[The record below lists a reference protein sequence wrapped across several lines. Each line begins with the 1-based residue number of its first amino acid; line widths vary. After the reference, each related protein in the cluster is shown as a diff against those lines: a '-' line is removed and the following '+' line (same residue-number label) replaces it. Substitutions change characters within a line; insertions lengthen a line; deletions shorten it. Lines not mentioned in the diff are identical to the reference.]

1 MNEFCWKLLFHSFE
15 WTSSAFFIIPPINK
29 LCFRPV
35 GWNQG
40 LTCRALTVLLTLPP
54 PLHSS
59 PAITLSHSLYISL
72 FIIDANTRTHIT
84 LSDLRTVTHPLCLS
98 YTKSQSHSYSPTRTL
113 SFSLSLS
120 NSPSLAHTLSHSLS
134 SMNTHTHSLS
144 LLEGWFYLIG
154 ARAGFPFIVVPASAS
169 HQLDFASP
177 SHRLE
182 IFFPV
187 KKSFSVSVCECSCD
201 HDITVAAVKLV
212 QCWRP
217 MVFYDGS
224 LEAVLLV
231 HHCEVSFLQLVT
243 GFCVRRRQQQQQRP
257 SWVFPRCD
265 LVFKVDAEHRISGF
279 RDHASKSLTIVR
291 TFRWEQYNIKWYRYL
306 ENYA

>member
-15 WTSSAFFIIPPINK
+15 WTSSAFFIVPPINK

-98 YTKSQSHSYSPTRTL
+98 YTKSQSQSYSPTRTL

-120 NSPSLAHTLSHSLS
+120 NSPSLAQSHTHTFSFSVFNAHSHTLSLAPRGLILPYRRARWFPLHRRSGVCVTPARLCIAFAPPRNFFS
-134 SMNTHTHSLS
+134 SQKKFFSFCLRMQLWSWHYSRSSEACTVLTA
-144 LLEGWFYLIG
+144 Y
-154 ARAGFPFIVVPASAS
+154 GFLRWVPWGSAS
-169 HQLDFASP
+169 SAPLWSFVSTARNRILRTTTTTAATFLSFSSVLFSFQGWCWR
-177 SHRLE
+177 SHLRLSR
-182 IFFPV
+182 PCV
-187 KKSFSVSVCECSCD
+187 KKSDDRENF
-201 HDITVAAVKLV
+201 
-212 QCWRP
+212 Q
-217 MVFYDGS
+217 
-224 LEAVLLV
+224 
-231 HHCEVSFLQLVT
+231 
-243 GFCVRRRQQQQQRP
+243 
-257 SWVFPRCD
+257 
-265 LVFKVDAEHRISGF
+265 
-279 RDHASKSLTIVR
+279 VR
-291 TFRWEQYNIKWYRYL
+291 TIQH
-306 ENYA
+306 